1 MKSYATQRK
10 WGHHEGNTQGK
21 NRKCERRENNYGK
34 EKKGDINMK
43 EEYIKEQETKLEEQ
57 E

>member
-1 MKSYATQRK
+1 MPPRENGDTRVTEKT
-10 WGHHEGNTQGK
+10 EK

-34 EKKGDINMK
+34 EKKGDKNKK
-43 EEYIKEQETKLEEQ
+43 EEYIKEHVRKLEEQ